1 MICRINARMTALERF
16 FFSKK
21 CHWMGWTCFSDSH
34 VLCKTG
40 CWQDVKKCKELVKT
54 CCLEKNTFE
63 DCLYFKCV
71 HPCSFFFSMTLGFA
85 KSTAKKVYRFPVL
98 YGRSGG
104 PFKEKLWSGCRTPKW
119 SVTGV
124 MTFWLWNFYTWN
136 KLNRGFME
144 SCHHTF
150 FCDQLTNQ

>member
-1 MICRINARMTALERF
+1 
-16 FFSKK
+16 
-21 CHWMGWTCFSDSH
+21 MGWTCFSDSH

-63 DCLYFKCV
+63 DCLYFKRV

-124 MTFWLWNFYTWN
+124 MTFWLWNFYI
-136 KLNRGFME
+136 RGT
-144 SCHHTF
+144 SWIAVLWKVVITLF
-150 FCDQLTNQ
+150 FVINWPISRIIQMQIMLSLAWTR